1 MRAATRILILFLA
14 AGAWWLGF
22 WTATTQSSPA
32 SAGDLR
38 TDGGEAQAA
47 PGGSDPAES
56 GAVCPVVYQLD
67 QSPSSRG
74 YHYQFFG
81 NAFFI
86 NERGY
91 LLTDEHVLETFRDG
105 GQPYILVNRRESP
118 PQLLAANI
126 VAVDK
131 AHDVAILRAETN
143 PFGRPF
149 RVAFLTLSAE
159 PAVAG
164 ETVMALS
171 LHPARPG
178 NAQSFQAERE
188 DRSLGRILSFESTRL
203 EKSAEPAMIFLL
215 SHAVELGQS
224 GSPVLAVGSSASGGE
239 SFGAVVGMI
248 EGRWLRGSAAG
259 ETGRSSPTHR
269 DVPGAAL
276 PIAYAIDLLEREKIT
291 WHASTAEQYA
301 RTHR

>member
-1 MRAATRILILFLA
+1 MGAAGSVSMRAAPRILILFVA
-14 AGAWWLGF
+14 AGAWSLGF
-22 WTATTQSSPA
+22 WTATTQSSPG
-32 SAGDLR
+32 SARDL
-38 TDGGEAQAA
+38 GGEERSAAQ
-47 PGGSDPAES
+47 PTRGGSDPAES

-203 EKSAEPAMIFLL
+203 EKSAEPTMIFLL

-224 GSPVLAVGSSASGGE
+224 G
-239 SFGAVVGMI
+239 
-248 EGRWLRGSAAG
+248 
-259 ETGRSSPTHR
+259 
-269 DVPGAAL
+269 
-276 PIAYAIDLLEREKIT
+276 
-291 WHASTAEQYA
+291 
-301 RTHR
+301 

>member
-1 MRAATRILILFLA
+1 MEILARGTQPVVWLRGHRKGARALRRAMRAVATPARPLPPVTHLYFSWPWTLCKGGVAAGMRAATRILILFLA

-38 TDGGEAQAA
+38 ADGGEAQAA

-67 QSPSSRG
+67 QSPSSRE

-164 ETVMALS
+164 ETV
-171 LHPARPG
+171 
-178 NAQSFQAERE
+178 
-188 DRSLGRILSFESTRL
+188 
-203 EKSAEPAMIFLL
+203 
-215 SHAVELGQS
+215 
-224 GSPVLAVGSSASGGE
+224 
-239 SFGAVVGMI
+239 
-248 EGRWLRGSAAG
+248 
-259 ETGRSSPTHR
+259 
-269 DVPGAAL
+269 
-276 PIAYAIDLLEREKIT
+276 
-291 WHASTAEQYA
+291 
-301 RTHR
+301 